1 MASTPSSPVL
11 TSEGSPTIILDEED
25 GGWWM
30 LVQGSSCTMPAERT
44 VITYPFEITGFYLP
58 VV

>member
-11 TSEGSPTIILDEED
+11 TSEGSPTIILDDED

-30 LVQGSSCTMPAERT
+30 LVQGSTCAVP
-44 VITYPFEITGFYLP
+44 VIKSSVMHPFEITGFFLP

>member
-11 TSEGSPTIILDEED
+11 TSQGSPVIILDEED

-30 LVQGSSCTMPAERT
+30 LVQGSSCTMPAVKSV
-44 VITYPFEITGFYLP
+44 VIYPFELTGFFLP
-58 VV
+58 VI